1 VGEPVEASASSPGR
15 PPGLLVITGIFALG
29 AVASLGLIAVG
40 TPTGAAVGAVGA
52 TVNLLVVLGLWRGS
66 EAARRLVVGLLVLA
80 MIADV
85 GLLGWLGA
93 GLAGLLELPPNAQP
107 ARRASSAVFR
117 LSLTW
122 WMVSYLRGEVVL
134 AWFQERSGSSRH
146 TTKAPS
152 TRA

>member
-1 VGEPVEASASSPGR
+1 M
-15 PPGLLVITGIFALG
+15 GIFALG

-40 TPTGAAVGAVGA
+40 TPIGAAFGAIAA

-93 GLAGLLELPPNAQP
+93 GFAGLLELPPNAQP
-107 ARRASSAVFR
+107 TRRAASAALR
-117 LSLTW
+117 LSIAW
-122 WMVSYLRGEVVL
+122 WLISYLRSEGVL
-134 AWFQERSGSSRH
+134 AWFRWR
-146 TTKAPS
+146 TAPS
-152 TRA
+152 D